1 MADIRKFP
9 SKHLDKLRLGYRDF
23 VKKGAYLKD
32 WQKLTKDLSP
42 EDMDFMHDLRDV
54 DFPNLRGNPMN
65 RPETSGGD
73 PSNWELLD
81 VSPMGAKDQADFDVA
96 MRRRKQLKTPQGKPY
111 IIRGDAIQSPPKSK
125 LRSVDSGK
133 TYSNIPEA
141 PKVSKRGFKWGTAAR
156 IAGKAAWG
164 VGAVTGLLEPPINFD
179 TGKVRRHPVY
189 DRMSR
194 NINKVTLGI
203 K

>member
-23 VKKGAYLKD
+23 VKKGASLKD

-42 EDMDFMHDLRDV
+42 DDMDFMHDLRDV

-65 RPETSGGD
+65 RPETSGKGYGPTGISYPKGMNTEIKPNPKID
-73 PSNWELLD
+73 LRKS
-81 VSPMGAKDQADFDVA
+81 VAKPEV
-96 MRRRKQLKTPQGKPY
+96 TKP
-111 IIRGDAIQSPPKSK
+111 I
-125 LRSVDSGK
+125 
-133 TYSNIPEA
+133 TT
-141 PKVSKRGFKWGTAAR
+141 PKVSKRGFKWGIAAKV
-156 IAGKAAWG
+156 AGKALGG
-164 VGAVTGLLEPPINFD
+164 VGVVADVLTPPINFD
-179 TGKVRRHPVY
+179 TGKVHRHPVY